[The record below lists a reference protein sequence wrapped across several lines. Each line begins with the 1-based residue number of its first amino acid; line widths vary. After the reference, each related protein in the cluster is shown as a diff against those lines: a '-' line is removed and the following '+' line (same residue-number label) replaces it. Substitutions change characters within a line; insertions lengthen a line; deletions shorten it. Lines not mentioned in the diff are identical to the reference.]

1 MKFVEPMVL
10 PVCTRSP
17 VCNSDIVTDFPFLRF
32 NLAEDGKQSPSDD
45 GAGVRAGAGAAVVW
59 AGVGGCAVGGSGV
72 VKFIPSLSQ

>member
-32 NLAEDGKQSPSDD
+32 NLAEDGKQSPPDD
-45 GAGVRAGAGAAVVW
+45 GAGVG

>member
-32 NLAEDGKQSPSDD
+32 NLAEDGKQSPS
-45 GAGVRAGAGAAVVW
+45 AVVW
-59 AGVGGCAVGGSGV
+59 AGVGGCAVGSSGV